1 MTLSMLLKVG
11 LGSIVL
17 IAIIFFALVSLSK
30 GRSYSDDD
38 EPEFTKPT
46 EFWTS
51 DVIDDDID
59 DKYRENDWSSTDYN
73 INDFDNKNY

>member
-1 MTLSMLLKVG
+1 MNILYIVIGAILLTA
-11 LGSIVL
+11 IV
-17 IAIIFFALVSLSK
+17 FFALVKLT
-30 GRSYSDDD
+30 GRNSYSND

-59 DKYRENDWSSTDYN
+59 DRYKENDWSSTDYGV
-73 INDFDNKNY
+73 NDFDNKNY